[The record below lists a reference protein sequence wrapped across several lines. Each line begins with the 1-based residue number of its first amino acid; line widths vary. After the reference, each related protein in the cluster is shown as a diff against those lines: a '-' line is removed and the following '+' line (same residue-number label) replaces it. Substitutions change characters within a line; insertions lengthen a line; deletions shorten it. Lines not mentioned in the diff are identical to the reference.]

1 MVSMSST
8 LVETVSINYED
19 FNESFLTCG
28 TCLCMYDGSE
38 HTPKLLPCSHTVCL
52 HCLSRIAASQTRDT
66 GTFRCPICRESITIP
81 RGGVSAL
88 PPSFLVNQLLD
99 LMARQRRE
107 VVPKCSVH
115 LNQELLFCETCD
127 TVFCSLCMGGSH
139 STATSSSTSEH
150 TVIPFSIAIKRMSE
164 ILLYKANECISK
176 LSQAE
181 DAVNSEIQRLEM
193 ATQQCLDGLE
203 STFNEIMTSVERRK
217 NELSN
222 AIAQARDIKKK
233 VLEEQLSLIQAEK
246 DKVTEEC
253 DGLQHQVEVR
263 YITQRISSLGEKLDS
278 ASVLGE
284 PRENAFLT
292 CDLAVDALTRLDTAL
307 ATLGRVRTS
316 TTFPSLS
323 TVQVKEPCVVNLQV
337 TAVLTTV
344 DYHGNARTNGGDPIS
359 VEVSRVDSGSSD
371 SPPIETVITDR
382 EDGSYYIKFRP
393 PKPGRYSL
401 KVSVMDRPIKNSPLE
416 LTVSEHNNPV
426 KIYGSRGSGKDQF
439 LQPVAVAIDH
449 SAGSVYVVD
458 TGNSRVKVL
467 TPDFQL
473 IRHLECGGLTGRS
486 CTGVAV
492 NEGGGWLVIVNWRSR
507 LVTRLTNHGDTLSAF
522 THSGFQ
528 EPIDVAV
535 DTNYGHILVA
545 DNGPS
550 CVFVFDTEGK
560 LLFQVGKKGSQ
571 KGCFNLISSVTVG
584 PGGEIVVADSRIQVF
599 SAKGDFLHELFPEG
613 KGRGRYG
620 GVAVD
625 SEGMVVA
632 SRSEKG
638 RNFVQ
643 VFNLNDGTLLAT
655 IDSYESKL
663 KRPSGLATTNDR
675 HLIVVDLGNDCIK
688 KYQYW

>member
-28 TCLCMYDGSE
+28 TCLCMYDGGE

-66 GTFRCPICRESITIP
+66 GTFRCPICRECINIP
-81 RGGVSAL
+81 RGGGVPAL

-127 TVFCSLCMGGSH
+127 TVFCSLCTDGSH
-139 STATSSSTSEH
+139 STANSSCEH

-176 LSQAE
+176 LTQAE
-181 DAVNSEIQRLEM
+181 DAVNGEMARLEQ
-193 ATQQCLDGLE
+193 TTRQCLAGLDA
-203 STFNEIMTSVERRK
+203 TFQEITAAVDQRRA
-217 NELSN
+217 EMSE
-222 AIAQARDIKKK
+222 AITQARDAKKK
-233 VLEEQLSLIQAEK
+233 VLDEQLALIQSEK
-246 DKVTEEC
+246 DKVREEC
-253 DGLQHQVEVR
+253 NGLQQQVEVR
-263 YITQRISSLGEKLDS
+263 YITRRISSLGEKLDS
-278 ASVLGE
+278 ASALAE
-284 PRENAFLT
+284 PRENAFLA
-292 CDLAVDALTRLDTAL
+292 CDLASDALKRLEAAL
-307 ATLGRVRTS
+307 ASLGRVRTS

-323 TVQVKEPCVVNLQV
+323 TLTVREPCVVNLES
-337 TAVLTTV
+337 TAILSTV
-344 DYHGNARTNGGDPIS
+344 DYHGNARTNGGDPITA
-359 VEVSRVDSGSSD
+359 EVSRADSADG
-371 SPPIETVITDR
+371 PMMETHIEDK
-382 EDGSYYIKFRP
+382 EDGTYWIRFRP
-393 PKPGRYSL
+393 VTHGRYSL
-401 KVSVMDRPIKNSPLE
+401 SVSVLDRPVRQSPL
-416 LTVSEHNNPV
+416 LVTVSEHNNPV
-426 KIYGSRGSGKDQF
+426 RSYGSRGSDKDQF
-439 LQPVAVAIDH
+439 LQPVAVAIDNQ
-449 SAGSVYVVD
+449 AGLVYVVD

-467 TPDFQL
+467 TPDLQL
-473 IRHLECGGLTGRS
+473 VGHIESTGLAGRS

-492 NEGGGWLVIVNWRSR
+492 SDDGGWLAVVNWRSR
-507 LVTRLTNHGDTLSAF
+507 TVTRLDREGTTLAAF
-522 THSGFQ
+522 THTAFV
-528 EPIDVAV
+528 EPIDLAI

-571 KGCFNLISSVTVG
+571 KGCFNLISCVTVG

-599 SAKGDFLHELFPEG
+599 SAKGDFLQEVFSEG
-613 KGRGRYG
+613 KGKGRYG

-625 SEGMVVA
+625 AEGMIVA

-643 VFNLNDGTLLAT
+643 VFRLSDGKLLST
-655 IDSYESKL
+655 IDSYEAKL
-663 KRPSGLATTNDR
+663 KRPSGVAATNDR

-688 KYQYW
+688 KYRYW